1 MQPNQGTFGAQS
13 TLQPDPPEIVS
24 VNSRGGTSSNIAAK
38 VGFVVLIFALVMIGG
53 LVALNKW
60 RATRKAT
67 DVQTEQAGKVENKGA
82 QVGVRRT
89 FDPDVPPPP
98 PSASAATSLAS
109 ATAQATRCPDG
120 SPSTALIG
128 PDGGIVPAPGGGTV
142 RVCRDGKVLVP
153 AIDPRAGSSATT
165 SGSTGAPPPI
175 GVRSNAGTGTGAG
188 QGTAPASRFSGDVM
202 VVSGSSGG
210 SSGQTPASPI
220 TNPMQTMQLIQDY
233 LGKNQ
238 GGAAPPTAGMPLT
251 GAMSMLGG
259 GGGAAG
265 GGGGGTGGASPAGS
279 IGSLLT
285 PSQTPMVQAAMLG
298 DRSLLLPKG
307 RTVDCSLSTRVVSD
321 LAGMATCVLTSNVYS
336 DNGRVVLLERGSEAV
351 GEYGAT
357 VTQGQRRLFVLWTR
371 VKTPSGVVINL
382 NSPAADALGTSGL
395 EGYVDNHW
403 WERIGAAFMLS
414 LVQDAIAYKTAE
426 ATGGNNG
433 AQGTAVFQNSSQT
446 GDRLAEKVLD
456 STINIKPTIYKN
468 QGDRATIFVAR
479 DLDFGTVYALRAR

>member
-1 MQPNQGTFGAQS
+1 MQS
-13 TLQPDPPEIVS
+13 TQGGSGPNTALQADPPEIVS
-24 VNSRGGTSSNIAAK
+24 VNTRGGTSSNLGAK
-38 VGFVVLIFALVMIGG
+38 VGFVVLVFALVMIGA
-53 LVALNKW
+53 LVGLNKW
-60 RATRKAT
+60 RAAKKAG
-67 DVQTEQAGKVENKGA
+67 DAQAEVASKNENKPA
-82 QVGVRRT
+82 QVGPRRT
-89 FDPDVPPPP
+89 FDTDAPPLL
-98 PSASAATSLAS
+98 PSAAAPSTSV
-109 ATAQATRCPDG
+109 ATGAGQAVGRCADG
-120 SPSTALIG
+120 SLSTLLIG
-128 PDGGIVPAPGGGTV
+128 PDGGTMPAPGGGAI
-142 RVCRDGKVLVP
+142 RVCRDGRMLVP
-153 AIDPRAGSSATT
+153 AIDARAGESAV
-165 SGSTGAPPPI
+165 APPAI
-175 GVRSNAGTGTGAG
+175 GVRSNSANGTG
-188 QGTAPASRFSGDVM
+188 QGTPPPSRFAGDVM
-202 VVSGSSGG
+202 VASNGVAGA
-210 SSGQTPASPI
+210 PAQQPTGPL
-220 TNPMQTMQLIQDY
+220 TNPLQTLQIMQDLLARGQ
-233 LGKNQ
+233 
-238 GGAAPPTAGMPLT
+238 
-251 GAMSMLGG
+251 
-259 GGGAAG
+259 GGGAVAG
-265 GGGGGTGGASPAGS
+265 AVPTMTPAPTAQTAAGGGASPAGS

-357 VTQGQRRLFVLWTR
+357 VSQGQRRLFVLWTR

-426 ATGGNNG
+426 ATGGGG

-446 GDRLAEKVLD
+446 GNRLAEKVLD

>member
-1 MQPNQGTFGAQS
+1 MQTNHGGGGPQS
-13 TLQPDPPEIVS
+13 TLQADPAEIVS
-24 VNSRGGTSSNIAAK
+24 VNTRGGTSTNMGAK
-38 VGFVVLIFALVMIGG
+38 VGFFVLVFALLMIGLLIG
-53 LVALNKW
+53 VNRWHAAKKAGDLQADVASKS
-60 RATRKAT
+60 
-67 DVQTEQAGKVENKGA
+67 ENKPA

-89 FDPDVPPPP
+89 FDTDAPPPL
-98 PSASAATSLAS
+98 PSATTPGASVVAGAAQ
-109 ATAQATRCPDG
+109 QAGGRCADG
-120 SPSTALIG
+120 SASTLLIG
-128 PDGGIVPAPGGGTV
+128 HDGGSMPGAGGV
-142 RVCRDGKVLVP
+142 ALRVCRDGKILVP
-153 AIDPRAGSSATT
+153 AIDIRAGEA
-165 SGSTGAPPPI
+165 APPPI
-175 GVRSNAGTGTGAG
+175 GVHANQPNGAG
-188 QGTAPASRFSGDVM
+188 QGTPQLSRFAGDVM
-202 VVSGSSGG
+202 V
-210 SSGQTPASPI
+210 ASNGTAGA
-220 TNPMQTMQLIQDY
+220 TNQQPPGPLTSPMQTLQILQD
-233 LGKNQ
+233 LLSRGQ
-238 GGAAPPTAGMPLT
+238 GGGSGASALPAAPVVTPTVAG
-251 GAMSMLGG
+251 GLGG
-259 GGGAAG
+259 AG
-265 GGGGGTGGASPAGS
+265 PSPAGS

-285 PSQTPMVQAAMLG
+285 PSQTSMVQAAMLG

-351 GEYGAT
+351 GEYGAM

-403 WERIGAAFMLS
+403 WERVGAAFMLS

-426 ATGGNNG
+426 ATGGGG

-446 GDRLAEKVLD
+446 GNRLAEKVLD